1 LIRLQ
6 ATWFSRTNAVAFAR
20 RFSLMMFAAVAL
32 TAPGL
37 GGDQKPDKT
46 VTRGEVFCAWSIYFP
61 AQVRTAKCGLPRQPM
76 DDAIDEA
83 VTQIEEFILANF
95 SNEIT
100 RPMLEDIKRIVK
112 ESPMHDPARNKELCT
127 DEAGYEKGDKRPT
140 GFAELIRSGDP
151 DRLRK
156 ETRELL
162 SRPLGPPR
170 PAPCL

>member
-1 LIRLQ
+1 MRLQ
-6 ATWFSRTNAVAFAR
+6 VTRFSRDNAIAFAA
-20 RFSLMMFAAVAL
+20 RFTLMMFAAVVL
-32 TAPGL
+32 TTPGL
-37 GGDQKPDKT
+37 GGDQKPDRT

-61 AQVRTAKCGLPRQPM
+61 VQVRTAKCGLPRQPM

-83 VTQIEEFILANF
+83 ITQIEEFILANF

-100 RPMLEDIKRIVK
+100 RTRLEDIKRIVK
-112 ESPMHDPARNKELCT
+112 ESPLHDPARNKELCT
-127 DEAGYEKGDKRPT
+127 EEAGYDTGGKRPT
-140 GFAELIRSGDP
+140 GFAELVRSGDP

-156 ETRELL
+156 ETKELL

>member
-1 LIRLQ
+1 MRLR
-6 ATWFSRTNAVAFAR
+6 ATLFSRDNAIAFAGR
-20 RFSLMMFAAVAL
+20 LTLIMFAAAGL

-37 GGDQKPDKT
+37 CDDQKPDKM

-61 AQVRTAKCGLPRQPM
+61 VQVRTAKCGLPRQPM

-83 VTQIEEFILANF
+83 VKELEEFILANF
-95 SNEIT
+95 SNEISRT
-100 RPMLEDIKRIVK
+100 RLEGIKRIVK
-112 ESPMHDPARNKELCT
+112 ESPIHDPARNKELCT
-127 DEAGYEKGDKRPT
+127 DEAGYDTGDKRPT
-140 GFAELIRSGDP
+140 GFAELVRSGDP

-156 ETRELL
+156 ATKELL